1 MRKLGVSIY
10 LQNSDLKSVYDYIDL
25 ASSYGFKR
33 IFTCLISKSDDKSFL
48 DKFKDFVSYA
58 NSKDMQVIAD
68 IEPSIMNDLNIDFND
83 LTYFK
88 NMGLYGIRLDLGFS
102 GNEESIMSF
111 DKNDLKIELNIS
123 NGSKYL
129 ENILEYSP
137 NKNNILGCHNFYPR
151 EYTGLKRSHF
161 LRTSKEYKE
170 MGIKT
175 AAFVSSSVA
184 KYGPW
189 ELENGLPTLEEHRNL
204 DIKTQAKDL
213 FNTNLIDDII
223 ISNMFAS
230 EKELKALSNINKNML
245 NLDIILEKN
254 ISDIERKIVLE
265 QLHFNRGDINDY
277 AIRSTQGRI
286 AFKKDEIKP
295 RKENYEFIKKGD
307 ITIDNSLYGR
317 YKGELQ
323 IALKEMKHNSKT
335 NIVGRIKEN
344 ELYLLD
350 TIKPW
355 QKFKFTNLNE

>member
-1 MRKLGVSIY
+1 MRKLGISIY
-10 LQNSDLKSVYDYIDL
+10 LQHSNLKSIYNYIDL

-33 IFTCLISKSDDKSFL
+33 IFTCLISKYDDKEFL
-48 DKFKDFVSYA
+48 NKFKDFISYA

-68 IEPSIMNDLNIDFND
+68 IEPDIMKNLNIDFKD

-88 NMGLYGIRLDLGFS
+88 DMGLYGIRLDLGFS
-102 GNEESIMSF
+102 GHEESLMSF

-123 NGSKYL
+123 SGSKYL
-129 ENILEYSP
+129 ENIVEYYP
-137 NKNNILGCHNFYPR
+137 NKNNLLGCHNFYPR

-161 LRTSKEYKE
+161 LKTSKEYKE

-175 AAFVSSSVA
+175 AAFISSSVA

-204 DIKTQAKDL
+204 SIKTQAKDL

-230 EKELKALSNINKNML
+230 EEELKILSTINKNML
-245 NLDIILEKN
+245 NLDIILDSN
-254 ISDIERKIVLE
+254 ISDIERKIVLD

-286 AFKKDEIKP
+286 KFKKEELKPNKSKEEI
-295 RKENYEFIKKGD
+295 IKKGD

-323 IALKEMKHNSKT
+323 IALKDMKNNNKI
-335 NIVGRIKEN
+335 NIVGRVKED
-344 ELYLLD
+344 ELYLLNS
-350 TIKPW
+350 IKPW
-355 QKFKFTNLNE
+355 QKFKFNNISK